1 MIDSYAFQILG
12 GAVIG
17 VLVAAPIGPVNLI
30 CIHRTLAYGNL
41 NGFFSG
47 LGGAV
52 GDGVF
57 AAISAF
63 GLTAVARL
71 IEGYSVSLKLA
82 GGLILIGYGIYNFRA
97 KVTDPRDGCPVETKQ
112 SGDATLGAAIAG
124 TFALTITNPATL
136 IGFAALFAAFGSIYG
151 EDADFAAAT
160 AVVAGVFAGSALWWF
175 AITTLT
181 GTFHR
186 HIDAEAMRRINHISG
201 VIVISFGLLVLADL
215 FFKLF

>member
-1 MIDSYAFQILG
+1 MESLVLQIVG
-12 GAVIG
+12 GAIIG

-30 CIHRTLAYGNL
+30 CIQRTLAYGSL

-52 GDGVF
+52 GDGIF

-63 GLTAVARL
+63 GLTAIARV
-71 IEGYSVSLKLA
+71 IEGHSMGLKLV
-82 GGLILIGYGIYNFRA
+82 GGIILIGYGIYNFHT
-97 KVTDPRDGCPVETKQ
+97 KVTDPRHGCPVETKTA
-112 SGDATLGAAIAG
+112 GDSTLFAAIAG

-151 EDADFAAAT
+151 EQASFASAAA
-160 AVVAGVFAGSALWWF
+160 VVFGVFAGSTLWWF

-186 HIDAEAMRRINHISG
+186 HIDAKAMRRINHISG
-201 VIVISFGLLVLADL
+201 AVVTAFGILVLADL
-215 FFKLF
+215 IFGFL

>member
-1 MIDSYAFQILG
+1 MDGYIFQIFI

-30 CIHRTLAYGNL
+30 CIHRTLAYGSL

-71 IEGYSVSLKLA
+71 IEGYSMPLKLV

-97 KVTDPRDGCPVETKQ
+97 QVTDPREGCPVETKAA
-112 SGDATLGAAIAG
+112 GDSTLGAAIAG

-136 IGFAALFAAFGSIYG
+136 IGFTALFAAFGSIYG
-151 EDADFAAAT
+151 EDASFGAAA
-160 AVVAGVFAGSALWWF
+160 AVVLGVFAGSAIWWF
-175 AITTLT
+175 SITTLT

-186 HIDAEAMRRINHISG
+186 HIDANAMRRINHISG
-201 VIVISFGLLVLADL
+201 IIVMIFGVIVLADL
-215 FFKLF
+215 FFRIF